1 MDIREQN
8 QEICG
13 SLLACAK
20 KLYTLKYEMSNGG
33 NMSARVPGTG
43 YMIVKGTNV
52 SFGDVTG
59 DSLVVTDFDG
69 NVVEGSI
76 KPSKEAL
83 LHGALY
89 RRFPELKAVMHCHS
103 PWATA
108 WAAGHGLLEF
118 STYHSEVKLKGYCP
132 VFDVGEYVV
141 PASWFPTILDDI
153 AAHPGMGAFIL
164 KAHGQVTLSG
174 KSIEDATNTAELV
187 EETAMIALLARLARL
202 S

>member
-1 MDIREQN
+1 VDIRKQN
-8 QEICG
+8 LAISD

-33 NMSARVPGTG
+33 NMSARVPGTD

-52 SFGDVTG
+52 AFGDVTM
-59 DSLVVTDFDG
+59 DALVVTDFDG
-69 NVVEGSI
+69 NVMEGDV

-108 WAAGHGLLEF
+108 WSAEHDTLEF
-118 STYHSEVKLKGYCP
+118 STYHSKVKLKGYCP

-153 AAHPGMGAFIL
+153 AAHPGMSAFIL
-164 KAHGQVTLSG
+164 RAHGQVALSG
-174 KSIEDATNTAELV
+174 KSIEDATNIAELV
-187 EETAMIALLARLARL
+187 EETAMITLLAKL
-202 S
+202 SRFN